1 MEALI
6 SILVIYFFIVL
17 GFAAKKIFKNEI
29 EEKSLILI
37 SIYFLQPI
45 LTFWGLTRT
54 KINYD
59 LILTPFVY
67 FVTVTVTLVCLMLIS
82 NSIFKNK
89 KDRSIFISTGLIG
102 NTGNLA
108 IPLGIALFGME
119 SVPFTSIINIANI
132 FFIYTIGIYFL
143 AREKYT
149 FKQSI
154 ISMAKIPILWFAIF
168 AMIFNY
174 LNLSIIPE
182 IDKALEM
189 GAYSTIVL
197 QLIIFGIY
205 LAKVGFKINNFKLT
219 FFTSIAKLLLLPA
232 VGILISISFGLSPF
246 IASILVISL
255 ATPLAVNN
263 VNLAALYDC
272 KPLDVT
278 SIILFSTISFLVL
291 FYFLLQAVHLIFGG
305 L

>member
-1 MEALI
+1 LEALI
-6 SILVIYFFIVL
+6 SILVIYFFILL
-17 GFAAKKIFKNEI
+17 GFLSKKIFKNEI
-29 EEKSLILI
+29 EERSLILI

-54 KINYD
+54 KIDFN
-59 LILTPFVY
+59 LVLTPFIY
-67 FVTVTVTLVCLMLIS
+67 FVTVTTALIFLVFTSKMIFQ
-82 NSIFKNK
+82 NS
-89 KDRSIFISTGLIG
+89 KDRAIFTSTALIG

-119 SVPFTSIINIANI
+119 SVPYTSIINIANI
-132 FFIYTIGIYFL
+132 FFIYTVGVYFL

-149 FKQSI
+149 LKQSL
-154 ISMAKIPILWFAIF
+154 ISMAKIPILWFALF
-168 AMIFNY
+168 AIYFNY
-174 LNLSIIPE
+174 SSFAINPQ
-182 IDKALEM
+182 IDRALEM

-219 FFTSIAKLLLLPA
+219 FATSFAKLIFLPGL
-232 VGILISISFGLSPF
+232 GILMAFWFSLAPF
-246 IASILVISL
+246 VATILIISL

-263 VNLAALYDC
+263 VNLASLYDC

-278 SIILFSTISFLVL
+278 SIILFSTISFLLL
-291 FYFLLQAVHLIFGG
+291 FYFLLQTLHLIFGT

>member
-1 MEALI
+1 LEALI
-6 SILVIYFFIVL
+6 SIGVVYFFVFL
-17 GFAAKKIFKNEI
+17 GFLAKKIFTHEI

-54 KINYD
+54 KIDFN

-67 FVTVTVTLVCLMLIS
+67 FITVTSTLIFLVLIS
-82 NSIFKNK
+82 K
-89 KDRSIFISTGLIG
+89 SIFINSKDRAIFTSTALIG

-119 SVPFTSIINIANI
+119 SVPYTSIINIANI
-132 FFIYTIGIYFL
+132 FFIYTVGVYFL

-149 FKQSI
+149 LKQSI
-154 ISMAKIPILWFAIF
+154 KSMLKIPILWFALF
-168 AMIFNY
+168 ALCFNY
-174 LNLSIIPE
+174 FDFTINTQ
-182 IDKALEM
+182 IDRALEM

-197 QLIIFGIY
+197 QLMIFGIY
-205 LAKVGFKINNFKLT
+205 LAKVGFKINNLKLT
-219 FFTSIAKLLLLPA
+219 ISTSVAKLLLLPI
-232 VGILISISFGLSPF
+232 VGIFMAIAFDLTPF
-246 IASILVISL
+246 IATILVVSL

-263 VNLAALYDC
+263 VNLASLYDC

-278 SIILFSTISFLVL
+278 SIILFSTISFLL
-291 FYFLLQAVHLIFGG
+291 IFYFLLQLIHFVFGA